1 MVFEKNFIIIVF
13 YIFINMYLLKE
24 IFLVLSVYGRDV
36 VMGNFGF
43 MSFFNFLFVWELFFR
58 IWMNVDFD
66 WVIYVCVF

>member
-36 VMGNFGF
+36 VMGNLDLWV
-43 MSFFNFLFVWELFFR
+43 FLIFYLFENCFLGYE
-58 IWMNVDFD
+58 WML
-66 WVIYVCVF
+66 ILIE

>member
-36 VMGNFGF
+36 VM
-43 MSFFNFLFVWELFFR
+43 R
-58 IWMNVDFD
+58 IW
-66 WVIYVCVF
+66 IYEFF

>member
-36 VMGNFGF
+36 VMGN
-43 MSFFNFLFVWELFFR
+43 LDLWVFVWELFFR